1 MVKAMKRDVDAVAA
15 FWEGTDRYERTVLVY
30 MLSRTKQL
38 RDNLQRVTDHYTRI
52 QKNIM
57 PFDEVNILR
66 GRIEEY
72 EEQYRDELSYVSY
85 LVLLMHHIKTHRR
98 IHTNKGMLCECLMQ
112 YTAYQSDVYKK
123 YRTALKKAVSTADP
137 GGKAFDFEK
146 SKVIPLYGASL
157 DDMLQ
162 TNAEYYMK
170 RLCEAVE
177 IALRNGQ
184 TPDLR
189 APQYK
194 NILDMARKDMLAE
207 SPKTG
212 NLYGIL
218 DRAYLFELGN
228 RRIEELKRLGFEKVR
243 FIAVLDNATTDEC
256 RGLNGKAFRVS
267 DLVIGKNAP
276 PIYPPP
282 HPCRSRLI
290 GIQ

>member
-15 FWEGTDRYERTVLVY
+15 FWEATDRYEREILRY
-30 MLSRTKQL
+30 MIIELRYL
-38 RDNLQRVTDHYTRI
+38 RDDLQRVTDRYTRI
-52 QKNIM
+52 QKSIL

-66 GRIEEY
+66 RRIEKYDVEIS
-72 EEQYRDELSYVSY
+72 DTSY
-85 LVLLMHHIKTHRR
+85 LALLMYHIKTHRR
-98 IHTNKGMLCECLMQ
+98 VHTSKAMQCECLMQ
-112 YTAYQSDVYKK
+112 YTAYQSNVYKK
-123 YRTALKKAVSTADP
+123 YRTALKKAVKAADP

-146 SKVIPLYGASL
+146 NKVIPLYGTSL

-162 TNAEYYMK
+162 TNAEYYTK

-177 IALRNGQ
+177 RVRRIGQ

-189 APQYK
+189 APQCK
-194 NILDMARKDMLAE
+194 HILDMARKDMLAE

-256 RGLNGKAFRVS
+256 RGLNGKVFRVD